1 VAYSHPRPDD
11 VGKASLGICS
21 VMDMVK
27 RVGKIVRVHVL
38 GVAVEMLLKNFS
50 GLKKRDDLMF

>member
-1 VAYSHPRPDD
+1 
-11 VGKASLGICS
+11 
-21 VMDMVK
+21 MDMVK
-27 RVGKIVRVHVL
+27 RVGKIVRLHVL

>member
-50 GLKKRDDLMF
+50 GLKNEMI